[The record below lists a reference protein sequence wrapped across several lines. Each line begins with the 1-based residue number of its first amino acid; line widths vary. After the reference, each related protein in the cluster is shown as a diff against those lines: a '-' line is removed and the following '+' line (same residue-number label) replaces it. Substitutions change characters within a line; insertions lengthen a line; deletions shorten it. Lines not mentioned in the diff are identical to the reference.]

1 MHGIKIFLAYSWCTF
16 HYRIKIKKKIQ
27 TKGCLFASKM
37 LRIGKNNCKLTIIF
51 RLSHVYSPDP
61 QTTKRNRA
69 KSQGPTG
76 DPSSCDF

>member
-1 MHGIKIFLAYSWCTF
+1 MKT
-16 HYRIKIKKKIQ
+16 
-27 TKGCLFASKM
+27 TKEIGCLLLIMKDREVANWYMQS
-37 LRIGKNNCKLTIIF
+37 L
-51 RLSHVYSPDP
+51 VYLPDP